1 MVACLVATTAEVE
14 GDAGAAASS
23 DSLFCRAIFSL
34 SVSLPALLSD
44 RERVGV
50 SASNEAIVGDGG
62 ATGDAAAVDA
72 KSASLFCRAIFSLR
86 VSLPELFSAPFD

>member
-1 MVACLVATTAEVE
+1 MTGEE
-14 GDAGAAASS
+14 GASELELADIS
-23 DSLFCRAIFSL
+23 ASLFARAIFSL

-44 RERVGV
+44 RERIGV
-50 SASNEAIVGDGG
+50 SASNEAIVGDGR

-86 VSLPELFSAPFD
+86 VSLPELLSAPFD